1 MPRTA
6 ELDFWRQL
14 GKVSVSKLLNALG
27 VILLIAVLNTAFSVD
42 DIGVFF
48 FFYVAVNFLSNFVG
62 GVGKAIRKRVSEK
75 EGKHPEF
82 LAVGTVFALLFQTVV
97 STLVLGLYLLVPEQL
112 LPDTLQQA
120 NVWIIL
126 SAISLLFAQSIGKLM
141 LNYNSGLGYPGRS
154 EWFGR
159 ALPGVAFLVLAVAIT
174 LFEGSLALIL
184 LSGAASYALSAVIM
198 YASTQPKLLV
208 RPTRENAESVYD
220 FGRWSVLEMV
230 TNNIYN
236 STDVLL
242 LGLLVTSASV
252 GFYESSN
259 SIAGLLYVVPYG
271 LFAVSNVM
279 ISGLDAEG
287 RDSEIV
293 SVLQKMLRVS
303 SIVPIMAFFMFVGF
317 GEFVLELAF
326 GGDYGDAYWYLVGL
340 ALIKVLTSY
349 RKPLQGVNYGTD
361 KPEIQFYSNVY
372 GIAANFL
379 TVFPLIWYFGGLGVV
394 ISTVLAGFVR
404 LGVVAWLTREYL
416 AQIDLRWSLFV
427 TYTTGVAVLLLAELA
442 EGMLDPNT
450 TEYLLLLAGFALTY
464 VVANLSLLRVNLLS
478 PLGPTDP
485 ESE

>member
-1 MPRTA
+1 MPRSA

-62 GVGKAIRKRVSEK
+62 GVGKAVRKRVSEK

-112 LPDTLQQA
+112 LPDTLRQA

-159 ALPGVAFLVLAVAIT
+159 ALPGVVFLALAVAIA

-184 LSGAASYALSAVIM
+184 LSGTASYALSAVIM
-198 YASTQPKLLV
+198 YASTRPKLLV

-236 STDVLL
+236 SADVLL

-287 RDSEIV
+287 RDGEIV

-394 ISTVLAGFVR
+394 
-404 LGVVAWLTREYL
+404 AWLTREYL

-427 TYTTGVAVLLLAELA
+427 TYATGVVVLLLAELI
-442 EGMLDPNT
+442 EGALDPNT
-450 TEYLLLLAGFALTY
+450 TEYLLLLAGFVLTY
-464 VVANLSLLRVNLLS
+464 VAANLSLLRVDLLS